1 MERKTTITIG
11 DTEYEAQLARVKETH
26 LGYEDHGIFSLNIA
40 FEGVHGSWGQGTGH
54 RSIESPEAMFHWVK
68 LLVAFFGSY
77 AKWEDIAGKECFVLR
92 ESYSGPIVGLVSKVK
107 DEALIF
113 SEVDAQIVAAQEAK
127 N

>member
-11 DTEYEAQLARVKETH
+11 DTEYEAQLARVKATH

-54 RSIESPEAMFHWVK
+54 RIIESPEAMFHWVK
-68 LLVAFFGSY
+68 LLVSFFGSFG
-77 AKWEDIAGKECFVLR
+77 KWEDIAGKECFVLR

-107 DEALIF
+107 DEALLF
-113 SEVDAQIVAAQEAK
+113 SEIDARILATEGAE